1 MEGIR
6 AAAGATAYEAM
17 RARKSHLDGA
27 GGLKWS
33 PEVEDAVKALMSAS
47 ERESVLVL
55 MASDGER
62 MNVGIC
68 PSDDSYPSPPPLFF
82 FQTVDIEAETVVLKQ
97 VSNGLSP
104 EQLSSVIPN
113 TEPCK
118 YLDSGVFFPVQTCFN
133 APAQHTHFTHGHIKT
148 TKSRLPLSVSGSP
161 PSSNI
166 H

>member
-68 PSDDSYPSPPPLFF
+68 PSDDSYPSPPFF
-82 FQTVDIEAETVVLKQ
+82 FFSDRRHRGRDGCVEAGIEWP
-97 VSNGLSP
+97 VS
-104 EQLSSVIPN
+104 
-113 TEPCK
+113 
-118 YLDSGVFFPVQTCFN
+118 
-133 APAQHTHFTHGHIKT
+133 
-148 TKSRLPLSVSGSP
+148 
-161 PSSNI
+161 
-166 H
+166 